1 MKIPKLTFG
10 PATLVTAAF
19 IGPGT
24 VTTCTLAGAN
34 FGFTLLWA
42 MALSIA
48 LTIFLQEMTVR
59 LGLVGQTGLGRAI
72 RQQLNNPVLKFL
84 GIFLVLSA
92 ILIGNAAY
100 QGGNLAGATL
110 GLNDLFGKTILGIP
124 NFWLLL
130 CAAIAFI
137 FLFTGSYKL
146 IERFMIALVIL
157 MSLTFVLTAFLL
169 QPDVLAIAR
178 GLFVPT
184 FERGSA
190 LTIVALIGTT
200 VVPYNLFLHSS
211 AVRKTWKVS
220 SQLGAARSDLFWSI
234 FLGGIISLAI
244 IICASATLHG
254 EGKSV
259 RNALDMA
266 AQLEP
271 LLGTRS
277 KYLLCFGL
285 FAAGITSAIT
295 APLAAA
301 FAASGVLGWDEDLK
315 SNKFRAVW
323 MLVLAVGTIVA
334 GTKLSAIQ
342 IIFFAQVANGLLLP
356 LIVAFLLWTM
366 NNKKLLGD
374 FVNRPWQ
381 NAIACL
387 LLLVSLGLGFRSI
400 AKALGWM

>member
-1 MKIPKLTFG
+1 MKIPKPTFG

-42 MALSIA
+42 MLLSIA

-59 LGLVGQTGLGRAI
+59 LGLVGQTGLGSAI
-72 RQQLNNPVLKFL
+72 RQQLNNPFVKAG

-110 GLNDLFGKTILGIP
+110 GLNDLFGKQIMSIN
-124 NFWLLL
+124 NFWLYL
-130 CAAIAFI
+130 CVGIAFV
-137 FLFTGSYKL
+137 FLWTGSYKV
-146 IERFMIALVIL
+146 IEKLMMALVIL
-157 MSLTFVLTAFLL
+157 MSLSFVITAILL
-169 QPDVLAIAR
+169 KPDLPNLLK
-178 GLFVPT
+178 GLFIPNVSAT
-184 FERGSA
+184 NA
-190 LTIVALIGTT
+190 LTIIALIGTT
-200 VVPYNLFLHSS
+200 VVPYNLFLHSA
-211 AVRKTWKVS
+211 AVRKTWQGKES
-220 SQLGAARSDLFWSI
+220 LSAARSDLFWSVL
-234 FLGGIISLAI
+234 LGGIISLAI
-244 IICASATLHG
+244 IICASASLYG
-254 EGKSV
+254 EGTEV
-259 RNALDMA
+259 ANALDMA
-266 AQLEP
+266 SQLEP
-271 LLGTRS
+271 LLGTWS

-301 FAASGVLGWDEDLK
+301 FAVSGVLGWDENLK
-315 SNKFRAVW
+315 STGFRLVW
-323 MLVLAVGTIVA
+323 LLVLVVGTIVA
-334 GTKLSAIQ
+334 GTKISAIQ

-374 FVNRPWQ
+374 YVNSAWQ

-387 LLLVSLGLGFRSI
+387 LLVASLGLGFRSI
-400 AKALGWM
+400 ARAIGWM